1 MLIKTQTAQTESSV
15 SRPLKVLR
23 IDSSG
28 RIQNSI
34 TRQLAD
40 LLLAQLSSQGREL
53 NITLRD
59 VTQGIPFVTEEW
71 IGANFT
77 DPAQRSQPQH
87 EVLAYSDH
95 LVQEIK
101 DAEVLVIGVPIYN
114 FGIPAALKA
123 WIDMIARAR
132 LTFRY
137 GGSGPEGL
145 LTGKQ
150 AFVIL
155 ASGGTPLG
163 SDIDFASNYLRHVL
177 AFIGITQVETIAA
190 DRIMVHGDT
199 ARESAI
205 AQITRLIGPTAERA
219 A

>member
-1 MLIKTQTAQTESSV
+1 MLIKTQANASS
-15 SRPLKVLR
+15 LKVLR

-28 RIQNSI
+28 RAQDSI

-40 LLLAQLSSQGREL
+40 LFLAQLQHQGREL
-53 NITLRD
+53 QVTTRD
-59 VTQGIPFVTEEW
+59 VAQGIPFISEAW
-71 IGANFT
+71 INANFT
-77 DPAQRSQPQH
+77 DPAQRSESQR
-87 EVLAYSDH
+87 ETLAYSDS
-95 LVQEIK
+95 LVQEIMAA
-101 DAEVLVIGVPIYN
+101 DVLVIGAPIYN

-137 GGSGPEGL
+137 GENGPVGL

-150 AFVIL
+150 AYLIM

-163 SDIDFASNYLRHVL
+163 SDIDFASTYLRHVL
-177 AFIGITQVETIAA
+177 AFVGITQVETIAA
-190 DRIMVHGDT
+190 ERLMLQGDA
-199 ARESAI
+199 ARAAAI
-205 AQITRLIGPTAERA
+205 AQITRLAGLPIAQA